1 MTRGT
6 REVLY
11 SLTVERRKERK
22 ERELKETRLSVRLK
36 APSAKSLSTATSK
49 GMHVKDCG
57 DSISNGNTQI
67 CTVGLVSSWLFPIIT
82 SGGLLILGI
91 ISQHG
96 SFLFDDSRPCVRSKR

>member
-36 APSAKSLSTATSK
+36 APSAKSLSTATAK
-49 GMHVKDCG
+49 GAMHVKSCVV
-57 DSISNGNTQI
+57 TA
-67 CTVGLVSSWLFPIIT
+67 
-82 SGGLLILGI
+82 
-91 ISQHG
+91 SQMATPR
-96 SFLFDDSRPCVRSKR
+96 FVL